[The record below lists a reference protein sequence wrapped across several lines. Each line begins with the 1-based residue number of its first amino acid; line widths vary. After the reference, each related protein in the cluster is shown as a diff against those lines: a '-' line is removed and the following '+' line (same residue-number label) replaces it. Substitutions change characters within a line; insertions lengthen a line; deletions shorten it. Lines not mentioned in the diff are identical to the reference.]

1 MFPSIISSPFALKI
15 NFTYDEIL
23 GFVFFVS
30 QRFIQV
36 FHFDYELFKGNIS
49 GKSGAGL
56 DFRHTDWGPAP
67 RWVAFVDFFLAAHAK
82 HAVVSGAHRRV
93 GTTFAQLIAAL
104 AAAHQPGTLLPS
116 IPRALY
122 IGFVGEI
129 FFRNKLSKR
138 DILASLPHDLAT
150 FLFSFHLLP
159 LHNHFKNP

>member
-23 GFVFFVS
+23 GFVS

-36 FHFDYELFKGNIS
+36 VHFDYELFKGNIS

-93 GTTFAQLIAAL
+93 GTTYAQLIAAL

-116 IPRALY
+116 I
-122 IGFVGEI
+122 FVYWICWRE
-129 FFRNKLSKR
+129 FFSRQVVKERNFSFFTY
-138 DILASLPHDLAT
+138 DLAT